1 MRRQV
6 LRRKPLVVMSPKSM
20 LRNPRC
26 VSTID
31 DLSNGS
37 FSPVFDDAAVV
48 EQSLVERLIF
58 CSGKIYYDLEQR
70 REELLE
76 GSSEEQSIAKK
87 VALIRVERL
96 YPFPSDI
103 ISEVLQKYPNRKEV
117 VWCQEEPRNM
127 GAWPMMDEWF
137 SGVLDGMPPR

>member
-1 MRRQV
+1 
-6 LRRKPLVVMSPKSM
+6 M

-127 GAWPMMDEWF
+127 GAAN
-137 SGVLDGMPPR
+137 DG